1 MTLITFRHIIIFER
15 VVRLF
20 FDLLHGIKRMD
31 VPLVMVLEFLVFLA
45 FDGKLQLSS
54 DVEKDLF
61 MSAISQLKER
71 FNTLS

>member
-1 MTLITFRHIIIFER
+1 MTLITFRHIIIFKR